1 MCLRLESVLNIDLL
15 VYRLCYGLEDKL
27 QKGTKQN
34 KTNIGQ
40 FAAAAAATK
49 TAEKCC
55 PTLQILLVNSR
66 GIGSAAAAAATSG
79 GQHDWRVSLSNN
91 RTVTQPALSLAHAH
105 AQL

>member
-1 MCLRLESVLNIDLL
+1 M
-15 VYRLCYGLEDKL
+15 

-40 FAAAAAATK
+40 FAATK

-55 PTLQILLVNSR
+55 PTLQILLVNSS
-66 GIGSAAAAAATSG
+66 GSAAATSG

-91 RTVTQPALSLAHAH
+91 RTVTQPALSLAHAAH
-105 AQL
+105 AQLWQNTSRHMRRVMAKRNPQMSVKAQRE